1 MLTCFAYVLHP
12 QLLSQSS
19 ADLPVL
25 QVEVTRARE
34 AIADTEAACAA
45 SVLTAEDSAREAAAA
60 RDSTTLRVKD
70 AEDRVT
76 LVEREVLE
84 QVSRVE
90 VENATTLAFARE
102 DAEDLARKVTHFED
116 ELAAE
121 CRAQEMSERE
131 HRACFE
137 KLTLLQI
144 RGSELFHAIISPPR
158 AKHLSEG
165 MRLAAL
171 RHIEIVGELTVFQAA
186 VSSIMESVLGRSP
199 VNTALAVVVGEL
211 VAEFQKFEDRRS
223 RLELP
228 SQGSATC
235 YLGHYLA
242 GPGWPTILMRPLDSS
257 MWS

>member
-1 MLTCFAYVLHP
+1 MPRRLPLLVRTLKILHGRSP
-12 QLLSQSS
+12 
-19 ADLPVL
+19 
-25 QVEVTRARE
+25 
-34 AIADTEAACAA
+34 
-45 SVLTAEDSAREAAAA
+45 
-60 RDSTTLRVKD
+60 TLR
-70 AEDRVT
+70 
-76 LVEREVLE
+76 
-84 QVSRVE
+84 
-90 VENATTLAFARE
+90 
-102 DAEDLARKVTHFED
+102 
-116 ELAAE
+116 
-121 CRAQEMSERE
+121 MSLQRSLGPRHERE

-137 KLTLLQI
+137 ELTLLQI

-171 RHIEIVGELTVFQAA
+171 RHIEIVGELTAFQAA

-199 VNTALAVVVGEL
+199 GNTALAVVVGEL